1 MHECLKVNTNG
12 FMRTDYKLQSIL
24 ILLLL
29 WVMPA
34 MVHAVPPTG
43 SAEKDRLHI
52 HFISAS
58 EEYMSEPSL
67 KKFGQLLEERY
78 ENVRITSSWGK
89 DAGSDL
95 PDIAELENA
104 DLMLVF
110 ARRMTLPESQLHYIL
125 QHVELEKPVIGIRTA
140 SHAFQDF
147 LELDEEVFGG
157 DYDGHGDDEQVKV
170 IMAEGMEQH
179 SLLDGVAS
187 SWRRPDKIYH
197 NPEPGPGTEIL
208 LFGEGLDSGY
218 FEPLAWTNLYGERGR
233 AFYTSMG
240 LPEDFESENFIRLIL
255 NAIEWT
261 SGQQLR

>member
-1 MHECLKVNTNG
+1 
-12 FMRTDYKLQSIL
+12 MRTDFKLRFLL

-29 WVMPA
+29 CTLPA
-34 MVHAVPPTG
+34 VIHAEPPTG
-43 SAEKDRLHI
+43 SAEKDTLHI

-58 EEYMSEPSL
+58 EEYRSESSL
-67 KKFGQLLEERY
+67 KKFAELLEERY
-78 ENVRITSSWGK
+78 DHVRITSSWGK

-95 PDIAELENA
+95 PDIAELADA

-110 ARRMTLPESQLHYIL
+110 ARRMTLPESQLRYIL

-140 SHAFQDF
+140 SHAFQDY

-157 DYDGHGDDEQVKV
+157 DYDGHGDDEQVEVRTAK
-170 IMAEGMEQH
+170 EMEEH
-179 SLLDGVAS
+179 PLLNGVAS

-197 NPEPGPGTEIL
+197 NPEPGPETEII

-218 FEPLAWTNLYGERGR
+218 SEPLAWINRYGKQGR

-261 SGQQLR
+261 ADQPLK

>member
-29 WVMPA
+29 WVVPA

-58 EEYMSEPSL
+58 EEYRSEPSL

-197 NPEPGPGTEIL
+197 NPEPGPETESL
-208 LFGEGLDSGY
+208 LFAEGLDSGHLQ
-218 FEPLAWTNLYGERGR
+218 PLTWTNLSGERLS
-233 AFYTSMG
+233 AYC
-240 LPEDFESENFIRLIL
+240 
-255 NAIEWT
+255 
-261 SGQQLR
+261 